1 MPVSKVPSA
10 FMTSMIMLSAGDSG
24 IVEFASEPAF
34 HGIFHA
40 ARAAAQNIYPLIVQD
55 IYGSLSHVSRDH

>member
-10 FMTSMIMLSAGDSG
+10 LMTPMLMLSAGDSG
-24 IVEFASEPAF
+24 IIEFTREPAF

-40 ARAAAQNIYPLIVQD
+40 ARASAQNIYPLIVQD
-55 IYGSLSHVSRDH
+55 IYGSLSHVSRYH